1 MVEGLTLLFNYVLS
15 KEIWPARWSTGIIF
29 PLYKHESRLEPSNYR
44 PITLLSVVGKL
55 FGRIINE
62 RLLAWSERTGMICD
76 EQGGFRPMRGAPT
89 RFSCSVR
96 FLRRER
102 RGICRRTP
110 PSSMPAKPT
119 TPCGERQ
126 LL

>member
-1 MVEGLTLLFNYVLS
+1 MEH
-15 KEIWPARWSTGIIF
+15 WCIF

-76 EQGGFRPMRGAPT
+76 EQGDFRPARGAPDQILL
-89 RFSCSVR
+89 
-96 FLRRER
+96 LREILTSRKER
-102 RGICRRTP
+102 KLPT
-110 PSSMPAKPT
+110 SSMHAKPMIR
-119 TPCGERQ
+119 CGETPRS
-126 LL
+126 